1 VKGSYLYCI
10 REKPEKNS
18 LLSTKGIDGKG
29 EVSILSYRQLEAVVS
44 KVSLEEFASE
54 EIQKKAQEDLNWIKE
69 KAIVHEK
76 VIEEAMREKD
86 KLLSLIPMRFGTIF
100 KEEAKLKEMLE
111 KDYLKIKK
119 ALNRVQGKQ
128 EWSVKVYLK
137 NKKKFEQVIKEKN
150 EAIKRKQK
158 EITSLSEGMAFFIEE
173 ELKETISKEVD
184 KELNKF
190 VKTFFESL
198 KKYAVASVKGK
209 ILSKELAGRPEPMVL
224 NAIYLISEEKIGD
237 FKKEAEELNR
247 KMLAEGFYLEYSG
260 PWPPYNFAS
269 Y

>member
-10 REKPEKNS
+10 REKPQKNS
-18 LLSTKGIDGKG
+18 LFSTKGIDGKR
-29 EVSILSYRQLEAVVS
+29 EVSTLAYRQLEAVVS

-69 KAIVHEK
+69 KAIAHEG

-86 KLLSLIPMRFGTIF
+86 KLLSLIPMRFGTVF
-100 KEEAKLKEMLE
+100 KEETKLKEMLE
-111 KDYLKIKK
+111 KDYSKIKK
-119 ALNRVQGKQ
+119 ALDRIQGKQ

-137 NKKKFEQVIKEKN
+137 NKKKFEQVVKEKN
-150 EAIKRKQK
+150 EAIRRKQK
-158 EITSLSEGMAFFIEE
+158 EITSLPEGMAFFVEE
-173 ELKETISKEVD
+173 ELRETICKEMD

-190 VKTFFESL
+190 VKAFFESF
-198 KKYAVASVKGK
+198 KKYAAASVKGK
-209 ILSKELAGRPEPMVL
+209 ILSKDLTGRPGPMVL
-224 NAIYLISEEKIGD
+224 NAIYLIAEEKVGD

-247 KMLAEGFYLEYSG
+247 KILAERFYLEYSG
-260 PWPPYNFAS
+260 PWPPYSFVS

>member
-10 REKPEKNS
+10 REKPEGNS
-18 LLSTKGIDGKG
+18 LFSTKGIDGKG
-29 EVSILSYRQLEAVVS
+29 AVSTLSYHQLEAVVS
-44 KVSLEEFASE
+44 KVPLEEFASE
-54 EIQKKAQEDLNWIKE
+54 KIQKKAQEDLNWIKE

-76 VIEEAMREKD
+76 VIEEAMRQKD
-86 KLLSLIPMRFGTIF
+86 RLLSLIPMRFGTIF
-100 KEEAKLKEMLE
+100 KEERRVKETLH
-111 KDYLKIKK
+111 KDYAKIKEI
-119 ALNRVQGKQ
+119 LNRIQGKQ

-158 EITSLSEGMAFFIEE
+158 EITSLSEGMAFFVEE
-173 ELKETISKEVD
+173 ELKETISKEMD

-190 VKTFFESL
+190 VKAFFESF
-198 KKYAVASVKGK
+198 KKHAVASVKGK
-209 ILSKELAGRPEPMVL
+209 ILSKDLTGRPEPMVL
-224 NAIYLISEEKIGD
+224 NAIYLIAEEKIGD

-247 KMLAEGFYLEYSG
+247 KMLAEGFYLEYGG
-260 PWPPYNFAS
+260 PWPPYNFVS